1 MHNVLYIYYMYIK
14 FPIPPHIS
22 PLTPERLAE
31 VVKVERDGS
40 NTRPS
45 PFCSRTTSVGNGTKQ
60 IKCFR
65 DCCTKHQLNQLKSPL
80 KDGQDSLQ
88 FNGASIFKMEFI
100 LVEPVAAIQ
109 VYKSPHP
116 LCSWFGMPPFIS
128 TAMYLNHGI
137 LLRHNPSTSFYIIRE
152 YLRLLL
158 NVAQCFRVSYFVCL
172 IPRRVR

>member
-1 MHNVLYIYYMYIK
+1 MYIYIYMK

-45 PFCSRTTSVGNGTKQ
+45 PFCSRTTSVGT
-60 IKCFR
+60 
-65 DCCTKHQLNQLKSPL
+65 KSPL

-116 LCSWFGMPPFIS
+116 LCSWFGMHPFIS

-137 LLRHNPSTSFYIIRE
+137 LVRHVPSTSFYIIRE

-158 NVAQCFRVSYFVCL
+158 NVAQCVRVSYFVCP
-172 IPRRVR
+172 IPRRVREQCCGKTHSNERIV